1 MKQLNKNF
9 IWNAVGNTA
18 YDGLQWFITVIV
30 ARSSGL
36 NNAGVLAIAMSFS
49 LIFRTISYFGIRDF
63 QVSDENNKYSFADYT
78 GLRIITCI
86 LSLAACMIFA
96 ALSRYA
102 PNVLTAIFWYMIFRI
117 SEGFSDLFHGAIQKK
132 DRLDISGVCL
142 TLKAVITTIAFALV
156 FLVMS
161 SLNYA
166 LAAMALSAVT
176 VNLLIELPL
185 TVKIC
190 SLKAKVRWIECGKLA
205 VETAPLLLHLFLTS
219 VILNMPK
226 YALSIAY
233 NEVYLGAYSSI
244 FSVSQILQGAFQYI
258 YTPFITKFSKLYRC
272 KMIEKIEQLSKRI
285 IFIFLLLMILFTL
298 IMQICG
304 THLLVLIFG
313 EEIKQYKDLIFPSI
327 ISVCAYSIM
336 FFICTLKTIMRH
348 FRIMIL
354 GQTAGL
360 LAGIICTYFFIKL
373 LGAGGASYGVA
384 AASAVSS
391 VIVLGSS
398 IFDQHFLTL

>member
-9 IWNAVGNTA
+9 IWNAMGNTA
-18 YDGLQWFITVIV
+18 YNGLQWFITVIV

-156 FLVMS
+156 FL
-161 SLNYA
+161 LC
-166 LAAMALSAVT
+166 
-176 VNLLIELPL
+176 I
-185 TVKIC
+185 
-190 SLKAKVRWIECGKLA
+190 
-205 VETAPLLLHLFLTS
+205 H
-219 VILNMPK
+219 
-226 YALSIAY
+226 
-233 NEVYLGAYSSI
+233 
-244 FSVSQILQGAFQYI
+244 
-258 YTPFITKFSKLYRC
+258 
-272 KMIEKIEQLSKRI
+272 
-285 IFIFLLLMILFTL
+285 
-298 IMQICG
+298 
-304 THLLVLIFG
+304 
-313 EEIKQYKDLIFPSI
+313 
-327 ISVCAYSIM
+327 
-336 FFICTLKTIMRH
+336 
-348 FRIMIL
+348 
-354 GQTAGL
+354 
-360 LAGIICTYFFIKL
+360 
-373 LGAGGASYGVA
+373 
-384 AASAVSS
+384 
-391 VIVLGSS
+391 
-398 IFDQHFLTL
+398 